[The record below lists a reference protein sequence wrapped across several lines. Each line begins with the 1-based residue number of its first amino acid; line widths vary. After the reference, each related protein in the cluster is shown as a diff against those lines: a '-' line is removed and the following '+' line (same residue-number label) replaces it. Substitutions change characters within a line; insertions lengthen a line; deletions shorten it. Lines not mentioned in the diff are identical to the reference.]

1 MDDRLLSIAENANTH
16 QPLAAGHERIENDR
30 FVLWMGIRSE
40 PSWNVAQRLRLT
52 EATIDETIEE
62 VHGLLRGR
70 GRTECSWEVGSSATP
85 ADLVEQLRR
94 RGMEDDD
101 DPEVIGMVLRHEPP
115 AVAGIEGRPIRD
127 FAEFQEANAV
137 AFAAFGSL
145 PPSDEAREQSR
156 YDEEV
161 AAGIQRTFVAVLDGR
176 IVGAGTSTYLDGAV
190 TLNGGSVLPEARG
203 RGAYRALV
211 RARWEDAAA
220 RGTPA
225 LVTQAGRMSAPILLS
240 ARVRGG
246 RPDPHPDRPL
256 RGLKNRCLAPIFIS
270 GRSGGSSRPG
280 GGGTRVAA
288 VDSAAPRPRPTSAVS

>member
-16 QPLAAGHERIENDR
+16 QPLAEGHARIENDR

-40 PSWNVAQRLRLT
+40 PAWNVAQRLRLT

-62 VHGLLRGR
+62 VHRLLRAR

-101 DPEVIGMVLRHEPP
+101 DPDVIGMVLSQEPP
-115 AVAGIEGRPIRD
+115 AAAGIEGRPIRD

-145 PPSDEAREQSR
+145 PPSDEARERSR

-211 RARWEDAAA
+211 RARWEDAAE

-225 LVTQAGRMSAPILLS
+225 LVTQAGRMSAPILLRLGFEEV
-240 ARVRGG
+240 ARI
-246 RPDPHPDRPL
+246 HILIDRF
-256 RGLKNRCLAPIFIS
+256 GE
-270 GRSGGSSRPG
+270 
-280 GGGTRVAA
+280 
-288 VDSAAPRPRPTSAVS
+288 